1 MSSFDCAQHTFVEAQ
16 LVQRSTA
23 VNVPQ
28 RVAFGGEAI
37 ADPAIDD
44 NAISASHAR
53 VIAVDIAIRLIFG
66 CSRARHSCMQIEPT
80 GDDTTRPC
88 EMIALSNPDRA
99 IAPPQ
104 PCDTMPR
111 HGRSAAVRTGPSP
124 ILAIP

>member
-1 MSSFDCAQHTFVEAQ
+1 MITQ
-16 LVQRSTA
+16 
-23 VNVPQ
+23 
-28 RVAFGGEAI
+28 
-37 ADPAIDD
+37 
-44 NAISASHAR
+44 SAWSHAR

-111 HGRSAAVRTGPSP
+111 HSRSAAVRTGLSP
-124 ILAIP
+124 ILAIPWRAPRRRAAPASCAARCRW